1 MLMSSWLVSKA
12 PLRFDELLYPESVR
26 STIERTAVHANPP
39 HLLLSGPSGIG
50 KTATW
55 RLIAPQV
62 LGPSWNA
69 RTHVLQARELDR
81 TSGAMS
87 KFEEFLRPEG
97 SSSGDTLAGRTSLD
111 AYDASFSGVI
121 SATPPPSGKES
132 MPEQNQG
139 RAPVSRLIVIEDAD
153 YLGTIRQSYLR
164 RMMESASGSARFI
177 FTSHTPSRVIEALRS
192 RCQHI
197 RLPPPTRKAI
207 EGRIAVITE
216 EEAMTTTRGILG
228 DIAHI
233 ANGNLRKAIFV
244 TELLGHRNMLDDRK
258 NLQHLIS
265 ATSVREMQH
274 VLEEA
279 LRNRVHDWRWEKQG
293 MKNSRVLK
301 GAMGSLDQAMG
312 ENNFEPEDVVIH
324 FHRLLTAGRMQ
335 LEEHMLAELLV
346 ELAHCDVALH
356 KTTQGRIELERFLL
370 KVAEIGNRH
379 AQAKAS

>member
-1 MLMSSWLVSKA
+1 MSSWLVTKA
-12 PLRFDELLYPESVR
+12 PVRFDELLYPDTLR
-26 STIERTAVHANPP
+26 STIERTSILANPP
-39 HLLLSGPSGIG
+39 HLLLSGPSGVG

-55 RLIAPQV
+55 RLIARQV
-62 LGPSWNA
+62 LGSSWQA
-69 RTHVLQARELDR
+69 RTHVLQARDLAR

-97 SSSGDTLAGRTSLD
+97 ASSNDTLAGRTSLD
-111 AYDASFSGVI
+111 AYDASFSGI
-121 SATPPPSGKES
+121 ASTTPAPAGKES
-132 MPEQNQG
+132 NPETNNG

-192 RCQHI
+192 RTQHI
-197 RLPPPTRKAI
+197 RLPSPSRNDI
-207 EGRIAVITE
+207 EKRLSALVAE
-216 EEAMTTTRGILG
+216 EGLTTTRGILG

-233 ANGNLRKAIFV
+233 ADGNLRKAIFV

-258 NLQHLIS
+258 NLQSLMA

-279 LRNRVHDWRWEKQG
+279 LRNRIHDWRWEKQG
-293 MKNSRVLK
+293 AKNSRVLK
-301 GAMGSLDQAMG
+301 GAMGALDLVMG
-312 ENNFEPEDVVIH
+312 ENNLEPEDVVVH

-335 LEEHMLAELLV
+335 LEEHMLTELLV
-346 ELAHCDVALH
+346 ELAECDVALH

-370 KVAEIGNRH
+370 KVAKIGERH

>member
-1 MLMSSWLVSKA
+1 MTMSSWLVTKA
-12 PLRFDELLYPESVR
+12 PVRFDELLYPGAVK
-26 STIERTAVHANPP
+26 STIERTAVQANPP

-55 RLIAPQV
+55 RLIARQV

-69 RTHVLQARELDR
+69 RTHVLQARDLAR

-97 SSSGDTLAGRTSLD
+97 SSSKDTLAGRTSLD
-111 AYDASFSGVI
+111 AYDATFSGTI
-121 SATPPPSGKES
+121 AETPAPAGKES
-132 MPEQNQG
+132 TPERSDG

-164 RMMESASGSARFI
+164 RMMENASGSARFI
-177 FTSHTPSRVIEALRS
+177 FTSHTPSRIIEALRS
-192 RCQHI
+192 RTQHI
-197 RLPPPTRKAI
+197 RLPPPSRKEIEMRLSAI
-207 EGRIAVITE
+207 ASQETIQPA
-216 EEAMTTTRGILG
+216 RGVLG

-233 ANGNLRKAIFV
+233 ADGNLRKAIFV
-244 TELLGHRNMLDDRK
+244 TELLGQRGMLQDRK
-258 NLQHLIS
+258 NLQHLIA

-312 ENNFEPEDVVIH
+312 ENNMEPEDVVVQ

-335 LEEHMLAELLV
+335 LDEAMLTDLLV
-346 ELAHCDVALH
+346 ELAQCDVALH

-370 KVAEIGNRH
+370 KVAQIGQRH
-379 AQAKAS
+379 AGAKAS

>member
-1 MLMSSWLVSKA
+1 MSSWLVTKA
-12 PLRFDELLYPESVR
+12 PVRFDELLYPESIR
-26 STIERTAVHANPP
+26 STIERTAVQANPP
-39 HLLLSGPSGIG
+39 HLLLSGASGVG

-55 RLIAPQV
+55 RLIARQV

-69 RTHVLQARELDR
+69 RTHVLQARDLAR

-97 SSSGDTLAGRTSLD
+97 ASSSDTLAGRTSLD
-111 AYDASFSGVI
+111 AYDASFSGII
-121 SATPPPSGKES
+121 STTPAPAGKES
-132 MPEQNQG
+132 TPELNEG

-192 RCQHI
+192 RTQHI
-197 RLPPPTRKAI
+197 RLPSPSRKDIEACIAAI
-207 EGRIAVITE
+207 AEQEGIETA
-216 EEAMTTTRGILG
+216 RGVLG

-244 TELLGHRNMLDDRK
+244 TELLGHRSMLTDRK
-258 NLQHLIS
+258 NLQHLIA

-279 LRNRVHDWRWEKQG
+279 LRNRVHDWRWEKKG

-312 ENNFEPEDVVIH
+312 ENNLEPEDVVVH

-346 ELAHCDVALH
+346 ELANCDVALH

-370 KVAEIGNRH
+370 KVAQISERH

>member
-1 MLMSSWLVSKA
+1 MSSWLVTKA
-12 PLRFDELLYPESVR
+12 PVLFDELLYPGAVK
-26 STIERTAVHANPP
+26 STIERTAVQANPP

-55 RLIAPQV
+55 RLIARQV

-69 RTHVLQARELDR
+69 RTHVLQARDLAR

-97 SSSGDTLAGRTSLD
+97 SSSKDTLAGRTSLD
-111 AYDASFSGVI
+111 AYDATFSGTI
-121 SATPPPSGKES
+121 AETPAPAGKES
-132 MPEQNQG
+132 TPERSDG

-164 RMMESASGSARFI
+164 RMMENASGSARFI
-177 FTSHTPSRVIEALRS
+177 FTSHTPSRIIEALRS
-192 RCQHI
+192 RTQHI
-197 RLPPPTRKAI
+197 RLPPPSRKEIEMRLSAI
-207 EGRIAVITE
+207 ALQETIQPA
-216 EEAMTTTRGILG
+216 RGVLG

-233 ANGNLRKAIFV
+233 ADGNLRKAIFV
-244 TELLGHRNMLDDRK
+244 TELLGQRGMLQDRK
-258 NLQHLIS
+258 NLQHLIA

-312 ENNFEPEDVVIH
+312 ENNMEPEDVVVQ

-335 LEEHMLAELLV
+335 LDEAMLTDLLV
-346 ELAHCDVALH
+346 ELAQCDVALH

-370 KVAEIGNRH
+370 KVAQIGQRH
-379 AQAKAS
+379 AGAKAS

>member
-1 MLMSSWLVSKA
+1 
-12 PLRFDELLYPESVR
+12 
-26 STIERTAVHANPP
+26 
-39 HLLLSGPSGIG
+39 
-50 KTATW
+50 
-55 RLIAPQV
+55 
-62 LGPSWNA
+62 
-69 RTHVLQARELDR
+69 
-81 TSGAMS
+81 MS

-97 SSSGDTLAGRTSLD
+97 ASSSDTLAGRTSLD
-111 AYDASFSGVI
+111 AYDASFSGII
-121 SATPPPSGKES
+121 STTPAPAGKES
-132 MPEQNQG
+132 TPELNEG

-192 RCQHI
+192 RTQHI
-197 RLPPPTRKAI
+197 RLPSPSRKDIEACIAAI
-207 EGRIAVITE
+207 AEQEGMETA
-216 EEAMTTTRGILG
+216 RGVLG

-244 TELLGHRNMLDDRK
+244 TELLGHRSMLTDRK
-258 NLQHLIS
+258 NLQHLIA

-279 LRNRVHDWRWEKQG
+279 LRNRVHDWRWEKKG

-312 ENNFEPEDVVIH
+312 ENNLEPEDVVVH

-346 ELAHCDVALH
+346 ELANCDVALH

-370 KVAEIGNRH
+370 KVAQISERH

>member
-1 MLMSSWLVSKA
+1 MSSWLVTKA
-12 PLRFDELLYPESVR
+12 PVRFDELLYPDTLR
-26 STIERTAVHANPP
+26 STIERTSIQANPP
-39 HLLLSGPSGIG
+39 HLLLSGPSGVG

-55 RLIAPQV
+55 RLIARQV
-62 LGPSWNA
+62 LGPSWQA
-69 RTHVLQARELDR
+69 RTHVLQARDLAR

-97 SSSGDTLAGRTSLD
+97 ASSNDTLAGRTSLD
-111 AYDASFSGVI
+111 AYDASFSGVA
-121 SATPPPSGKES
+121 STTPAPAGKES
-132 MPEQNQG
+132 NPETNNG

-192 RCQHI
+192 RTQHI
-197 RLPPPTRKAI
+197 RLPPPSRNDI
-207 EGRIAVITE
+207 EKRLSALVAE
-216 EEAMTTTRGILG
+216 EGLTTTRGILG

-258 NLQHLIS
+258 NLQSLMA

-279 LRNRVHDWRWEKQG
+279 LRNRIHDWRWEKQG
-293 MKNSRVLK
+293 AKNSRVLK
-301 GAMGSLDQAMG
+301 GAMGALDLVMG
-312 ENNFEPEDVVIH
+312 ENNLEPEDVVVH

-335 LEEHMLAELLV
+335 LEEHMLTELLV
-346 ELAHCDVALH
+346 ELAECDVALH

-370 KVAEIGNRH
+370 KVAKIGERH

>member
-1 MLMSSWLVSKA
+1 MSSWLVTKA
-12 PLRFDELLYPESVR
+12 PVRFDELLYPESVR
-26 STIERTAVHANPP
+26 STIERTAVQANPP
-39 HLLLSGPSGIG
+39 HLLLSGPSGVG

-55 RLIAPQV
+55 RLMARQV

-69 RTHVLQARELDR
+69 RTHVLQARDLAR

-97 SSSGDTLAGRTSLD
+97 ASSSDTLAGRTSLD
-111 AYDASFSGVI
+111 AYDASFSGI
-121 SATPPPSGKES
+121 TSTTPAPAGEES
-132 MPEQNQG
+132 TPELNEG

-192 RCQHI
+192 RTQHI
-197 RLPPPTRKAI
+197 RLPSPSRKDI
-207 EGRIAVITE
+207 ETCIATIAEQEGLET
-216 EEAMTTTRGILG
+216 ARGVLG

-244 TELLGHRNMLDDRK
+244 TELLGQRNMLNDRK
-258 NLQHLIS
+258 NLQHLIA

-279 LRNRVHDWRWEKQG
+279 LRNRVHDWRWEKKG

-301 GAMGSLDQAMG
+301 GAMGSLDQVMG
-312 ENNFEPEDVVIH
+312 ENNLEPEDVVIH

-346 ELAHCDVALH
+346 ELADCDVALH

-370 KVAEIGNRH
+370 KVAQISERH

>member
-1 MLMSSWLVSKA
+1 MSAWLVSKA
-12 PLRFDELLYPESVR
+12 PVRFDELLYPDAVK
-26 STIERTAVHANPP
+26 STVERTAVQANPP

-55 RLIAPQV
+55 RLIARQV

-69 RTHVLQARELDR
+69 RTHVLQARDLAR

-97 SSSGDTLAGRTSLD
+97 SSSNDTLAGRTSLD
-111 AYDASFSGVI
+111 AYDATFSGTM
-121 SATPPPSGKES
+121 SSTPAPAGKES
-132 MPEQNQG
+132 TPERTDG

-197 RLPPPTRKAI
+197 RLPSPSRTDI
-207 EGRIAVITE
+207 EGRLKQIAAE
-216 EEAMTTTRGILG
+216 EGLEPARGVLG

-233 ANGNLRKAIFV
+233 ADGNLRKAIFV
-244 TELLGHRNMLDDRK
+244 TELLGQRGMLDNRK
-258 NLQHLIS
+258 NLQHLID

-274 VLEEA
+274 ILEEA
-279 LRNRVHDWRWEKQG
+279 LRNRVHDWRWEKKG

-301 GAMGSLDQAMG
+301 GAMGSLDQAMA
-312 ENNFEPEDVVIH
+312 ENNLEPEDVVGH
-324 FHRLLTAGRMQ
+324 FHRLLTTGRMQ
-335 LEEHMLAELLV
+335 LEEQMLTELLV
-346 ELAHCDVALH
+346 ELAHCDVVLH

-370 KVAEIGNRH
+370 NVAKIGQRFAN
-379 AQAKAS
+379 AKAS

>member
-1 MLMSSWLVSKA
+1 MSSWLVTKA
-12 PLRFDELLYPESVR
+12 PVRFDELLYPESIR
-26 STIERTAVHANPP
+26 STIERTAVQANPP
-39 HLLLSGPSGIG
+39 HLLLSGASGVG

-55 RLIAPQV
+55 RLIARQV
-62 LGPSWNA
+62 LGPSWSA
-69 RTHVLQARELDR
+69 RTHVLQARDLAR

-97 SSSGDTLAGRTSLD
+97 SSSSDTLAGRTSLD
-111 AYDASFSGVI
+111 AYDASFSGI
-121 SATPPPSGKES
+121 LSTTPAPAGKES
-132 MPEQNQG
+132 TPELNEG

-192 RCQHI
+192 RTQHI
-197 RLPPPTRKAI
+197 RLPSPSRKDIEACIAAI
-207 EGRIAVITE
+207 AEQESLETA
-216 EEAMTTTRGILG
+216 RGVLG

-244 TELLGHRNMLDDRK
+244 TELLGHRSMLTDRK
-258 NLQHLIS
+258 NLQHLIA

-279 LRNRVHDWRWEKQG
+279 LRNRVHDWRWEKKG

-312 ENNFEPEDVVIH
+312 ENNLEPEDVVVH

-346 ELAHCDVALH
+346 ELANCDVALH

-370 KVAEIGNRH
+370 KVAQISERH

>member
-1 MLMSSWLVSKA
+1 MSSWLVTKA
-12 PLRFDELLYPESVR
+12 PVRFDELLYPDTLR
-26 STIERTAVHANPP
+26 STIERTSIQANPP
-39 HLLLSGPSGIG
+39 HLLLSGPSGVG

-55 RLIAPQV
+55 RLIARQV
-62 LGPSWNA
+62 LGSSWQA
-69 RTHVLQARELDR
+69 RTHVLQARDLAR

-97 SSSGDTLAGRTSLD
+97 ASSNDTLAGRTSLD
-111 AYDASFSGVI
+111 AYDASFSGVA
-121 SATPPPSGKES
+121 STTPAPAGKES
-132 MPEQNQG
+132 NPETNNG

-192 RCQHI
+192 RTQHI
-197 RLPPPTRKAI
+197 RLPPPSRNDI
-207 EGRIAVITE
+207 EKRLSALVAE
-216 EEAMTTTRGILG
+216 EGLTTTRGILG

-244 TELLGHRNMLDDRK
+244 TELLGYRNMLDDRK
-258 NLQHLIS
+258 NLQSLMA

-279 LRNRVHDWRWEKQG
+279 LRNRIHDWRWEKQG
-293 MKNSRVLK
+293 AKNSRVLK
-301 GAMGSLDQAMG
+301 GAMGALDLVMG
-312 ENNFEPEDVVIH
+312 ENNLEPEDVVVH

-335 LEEHMLAELLV
+335 LEEHMLTELLV
-346 ELAHCDVALH
+346 ELAECDVALH

-370 KVAEIGNRH
+370 KVAKIGERH